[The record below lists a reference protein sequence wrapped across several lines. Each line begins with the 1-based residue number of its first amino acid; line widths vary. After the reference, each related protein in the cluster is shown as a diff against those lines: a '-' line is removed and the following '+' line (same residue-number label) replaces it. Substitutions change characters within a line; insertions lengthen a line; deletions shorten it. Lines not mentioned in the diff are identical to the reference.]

1 MAVDLADFRARFAQF
16 DPISDETV
24 QFAIDDAE
32 VIAART
38 DRMWLFCAAHIVALE
53 QDSTNEAD
61 GGQGEVTEEQIGER
75 RVKYLSM
82 ARWGEATDV
91 WLTQTIYGRRV
102 LMMAKTN
109 PSIVMPFFSS

>member
-1 MAVDLADFRARFAQF
+1 MAVDLALFRARFPQF
-16 DPISDETV
+16 NPISDETV
-24 QFAIDDAE
+24 QWAIDDAE

-38 DRMWLFCAAHIVALE
+38 TLMWLFCTAHIIALE
-53 QDSTNEAD
+53 KDATDEAD

-82 ARWGEATDV
+82 ARWGEPTGV
-91 WLTQTIYGRRV
+91 WLTQTMYGRRV

-109 PSIVMPFFSS
+109 PSIVMPFFA

>member
-1 MAVDLADFRARFAQF
+1 MTVDLTTFRTRFPQF
-16 DPISDETV
+16 DPISDETA
-24 QFAIDDAE
+24 QWAIDDAE

-53 QDSTNEAD
+53 KDVTDEAD

-82 ARWGEATDV
+82 ARWGEPTGV
-91 WLTQTIYGRRV
+91 WLTQTVYGRRV
-102 LMMAKTN
+102 LMMAKTS
-109 PSIVMPFFSS
+109 PAIVMPFFA